1 MAIRRIVVLGDE
13 RDSVLRQKCKR
24 IHRVDESVKRLIDD
38 LIDTVEDA
46 RGAGLAA
53 PQIGVPLR
61 AIVTTVDD
69 RLHVVI
75 NPEIVDMSEDEV
87 EQDEGCLSIPGLWGP
102 LTRNLRVTVRGLSR
116 TGKPIK
122 IKAEGL
128 EARAFQH
135 EIDHLDG
142 ILFIDRIKDRSKLYR
157 VVDAKEAEELIEEE
171 VSI

>member
-1 MAIRRIVVLGDE
+1 MAIRKIVVLGEE
-13 RDSVLRQKCKR
+13 RDSVLRQKCKK
-24 IHRVDESVKRLIDD
+24 IHRVDGSVKRLIED

-46 RGAGLAA
+46 HGAGLAA

-61 AIVTTVDD
+61 ALVTSVDD
-69 RLHVVI
+69 RLHVLI
-75 NPEIVDMSEDEV
+75 NPEIVDMSDEEV
-87 EQDEGCLSIPGLWGP
+87 VQDEGCLSIPGLWGP
-102 LTRNLRVTVRGLSR
+102 LSRKVKVTVRGLNAN
-116 TGKPIK
+116 GKPVK

-142 ILFIDRIKDRSKLYR
+142 ILFIDRIDDRSKLYR
-157 VVDAKEAEELIEEE
+157 VVEPEEEEELVEEQ